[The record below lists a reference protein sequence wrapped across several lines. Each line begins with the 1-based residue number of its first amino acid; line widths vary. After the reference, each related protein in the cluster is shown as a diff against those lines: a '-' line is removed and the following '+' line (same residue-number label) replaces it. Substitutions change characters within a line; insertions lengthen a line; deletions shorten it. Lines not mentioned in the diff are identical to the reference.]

1 MALTSKQKLA
11 KKSKLAKKQN
21 DVPQP
26 VSTHAPCTKR
36 RGKAW
41 YRQECLPEL
50 ASGWRELQ
58 EHTPAHSGRELHQQG
73 HEIPCEDLLPQCS
86 TPSSVQG
93 QSQGK
98 GSLAQTCSDNIPKI
112 LFQQCAVRSFLHH
125 RCCFQSGLSKIGFMP
140 LFYPGS

>member
-58 EHTPAHSGRELHQQG
+58 EHTPAHSGRELLQQG

-98 GSLAQTCSDNIPKI
+98 GSLAQTCRITSLKYSSSN
-112 LFQQCAVRSFLHH
+112 A
-125 RCCFQSGLSKIGFMP
+125 QSGASYTTGAVFSLAFQK
-140 LFYPGS
+140 